1 MHWRGYRVYVM
12 DKKIVTKYL
21 PIWLLPFVVLLLQGC
36 HSSRHTVKKDAA
48 AAEMPARKPQKLD
61 DTPEAM
67 GRELVDAALKWIGTR
82 YRYGG
87 DSRNGTDCS
96 GLVMRLYSDVC
107 AVKIP
112 RTTSAQ
118 HDFCTRLKRKDA
130 RPGDLVFFGSS
141 KSGSSVSH
149 VGLYIGKGEMIHASS
164 SQGVVVSDI
173 EKGYWADRFKG
184 AGRVDGA
191 HRSWAMARGG
201 KGKGAENRVPAS
213 VPLPEETTVQNTEVS
228 VDLLDVIINAKVD
241 SIFSEQF
248 MD

>member
-1 MHWRGYRVYVM
+1 M

>member
-1 MHWRGYRVYVM
+1 M

-21 PIWLLPFVVLLLQGC
+21 FIWLLPFVALLLPGC

-48 AAEMPARKPQKLD
+48 ADMPAWKPQKGD

-201 KGKGAENRVPAS
+201 KGKGSQNRMPAS
-213 VPLPEETTVQNTEVS
+213 IPLPEETTVQNTEVS